1 LTDYERGVRFDLNGN
16 GAKEKLSWTEADTD
30 DAWLT
35 LDHDGDGRINNGRE
49 LFGNF
54 TPQPSSVERNGFF
67 ALAEFDRPEQ
77 GGNGDGVIDVNDSIY
92 ASLRLWQDADHDGV
106 SATPELHA
114 LSSLGVESV
123 SLDYKE
129 SRKKDRHGNEFRY
142 RSKVNGRGRS
152 ETGQWAYDV
161 FLLNTPRGN

>member
-1 LTDYERGVRFDLNGN
+1 
-16 GAKEKLSWTEADTD
+16 
-30 DAWLT
+30 
-35 LDHDGDGRINNGRE
+35 

-54 TPQPSSVERNGFF
+54 TPQPSSVERNGFL

-92 ASLRLWQDADHDGV
+92 TSLRLWQDDDHDGI
-106 SATPELHA
+106 STTAELHS

-123 SLDYKE
+123 SLNYVE

-142 RSKVNGRGRS
+142 RSQVNGRSGS

-161 FLLNTPRGN
+161 FLLGTPLRKVR